1 MDSEVLPLVPIDGV
15 LPSIVGRHH
24 KIPKEIFVV
33 GLTLGG
39 IYTGLHLPEVLLKTV
54 YLGLCRTYLSKCL
67 VEGLEGSDRIH
78 ALKLG

>member
-1 MDSEVLPLVPIDGV
+1 
-15 LPSIVGRHH
+15 
-24 KIPKEIFVV
+24 
-33 GLTLGG
+33 
-39 IYTGLHLPEVLLKTV
+39 VLLKTV